1 MQLNYRDSK
10 PIYEQIK
17 EGIRRMIVMNVIKQ
31 DEKLPSVRVLA
42 CKYAINPNTIAKAYR
57 ELEEEGYLYT
67 KSGKG
72 TFVAD
77 AKTARQSL
85 TRNLKILFDQVVTEL
100 FVLETP
106 VEELRTRMDDA
117 KEQLSM
123 EDDLVRFVTQDM
135 QTEDVVTEGNDDTDN
150 LVKKFDDFTAL
161 DGVNMNVEKGAV
173 YGLVGPNGAGK
184 STLIRHITGVMRQDA
199 GEVFIEGE
207 PVYENARIK
216 GHMAYIPDDMFY
228 FLQSDTIN
236 MMHYYKGMYP
246 NFDEKQFYRMQEF
259 FPSIDVKRNIR
270 KLSKGMQKQ
279 VAFWLA
285 LCCKP
290 KLIVL
295 DEPVDGLDPV
305 MRRQIWSIM
314 LDDVAVNNT
323 TVVVSSHNLRELEDV
338 CDHVGILNNGKIMIE
353 RSLTELQGNISKI
366 QIACPYGMPKIP
378 QNFKVLHM
386 SNIGRVYTVIVRGEP
401 DAITDGKDSPQVVDV
416 LPLTLEEIFIYE
428 MGGED
433 YEVKDIIY

>member
-1 MQLNYRDSK
+1 M
-10 PIYEQIK
+10 IQI
-17 EGIRRMIVMNVIKQ
+17 N
-31 DEKLPSVRVLA
+31 
-42 CKYAINPNTIAKAYR
+42 
-57 ELEEEGYLYT
+57 
-67 KSGKG
+67 
-72 TFVAD
+72 
-77 AKTARQSL
+77 
-85 TRNLKILFDQVVTEL
+85 
-100 FVLETP
+100 
-106 VEELRTRMDDA
+106 
-117 KEQLSM
+117 
-123 EDDLVRFVTQDM
+123 
-135 QTEDVVTEGNDDTDN
+135 N

-401 DAITDGKDSPQVVDV
+401 DAVVKAITDGKDSPQVVDV

-428 MGGED
+428 MGRRGL
-433 YEVKDIIY
+433 